1 MQTSDA
7 QSISDQRIADIEVL
21 RGWSIILVIMW
32 HFNFTTNLGP
42 FLSETT
48 TDWLRMNVG
57 VDLFFAISGYVIA
70 RSFLPRLEK
79 ADSFRDK
86 TLFALKFWLRRAFRL
101 FPAAWFWMAVIL
113 ICSAVSTNAD
123 YWGTFSKNLDAAQ
136 SVFFYYANYMIAT
149 NFTSLGPAS
158 VYWSLSLEEQF
169 YIFLPILALLAPN
182 RKLLAALLIAALLI
196 RITYPMGYIGV
207 WFRYEGLVCG
217 VLIAMLQQR
226 SPARYHSIAELLLNH
241 TATRFIL
248 LAIAVGF
255 MFLFAS
261 PAAATFFGISQYRFY
276 IFVAVFTTALVFVA
290 SQNKN
295 YFMRSGWLSASFLW
309 LGSRSYA
316 LYLCHLP
323 SMIFSVELVELSGFY
338 TNHAT
343 LGRILSAVLATIF
356 MLCASDL
363 SFRFLEMPLRQYGKN
378 VTRRFA

>member
-1 MQTSDA
+1 MQTSDS
-7 QSISDQRIADIEVL
+7 QSISGQRIADIEVL
-21 RGWSIILVIMW
+21 RGWSIILVIIW
-32 HFNFTTNLGP
+32 HFNFTNNLGP

-70 RSFLPRLEK
+70 RSFLPGLETAASLRK
-79 ADSFRDK
+79 K
-86 TLFALKFWLRRAFRL
+86 ILFALTFWLRRAFRL

-113 ICSAVSTNAD
+113 ICSAVSTNAG
-123 YWGTFSKNLDAAQ
+123 YWGTFSNNLGAAQ
-136 SVFFYYANYMIAT
+136 SVFFYYANYMVAT
-149 NFTSLGPAS
+149 NFWSLGPAS

-169 YIFLPILALLAPN
+169 YILLPIFALLAPN
-182 RKLLAALLIAALLI
+182 RKLLAALFIGALLI
-196 RITYPMGYIGV
+196 RIVYPMGYIGV

-217 VLIAMLQQR
+217 VLIAMLQQGN
-226 SPARYHSIAELLLNH
+226 PARYRSIAGLLLNH
-241 TATRFIL
+241 TAARVIMLIL
-248 LAIAVGF
+248 AVGL

-276 IFVAVFTTALVFVA
+276 VFVAVFTTALVFIA
-290 SQNKN
+290 SQNNN
-295 YFMRSGWLSASFLW
+295 YFMPSGWLSAAFLW

-323 SMIFSVELVELSGFY
+323 SMILSVELVELSGFY

-343 LGRILSAVLATIF
+343 LSRTLSAVLATVI

-363 SFRFLEMPLRQYGKN
+363 SFRFLETPLRRYGKT